1 MNQYK
6 KGVIYTI
13 IGGACW
19 GISGTCGE
27 YLCTFKGMDTR
38 LLTDIRLLGA
48 GLVLCLF
55 MFWRYRP
62 NVKLFLKTPNAV
74 LHCIVFGIGGLMF
87 TQYAYLTAIA
97 KTK

>member
-38 LLTDIRLLGA
+38 LLTDIDCLGR
-48 GLVLCLF
+48 VWFC
-55 MFWRYRP
+55 
-62 NVKLFLKTPNAV
+62 V
-74 LHCIVFGIGGLMF
+74 CSCFGD
-87 TQYAYLTAIA
+87 IA
-97 KTK
+97 RM